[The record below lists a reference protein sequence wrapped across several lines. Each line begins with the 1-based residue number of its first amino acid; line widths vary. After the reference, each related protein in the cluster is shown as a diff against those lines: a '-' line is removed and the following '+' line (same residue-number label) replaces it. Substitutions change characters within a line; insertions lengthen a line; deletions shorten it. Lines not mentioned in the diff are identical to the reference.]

1 MAQRA
6 LEHRVAKLERELADL
21 KAALAGG
28 TRAKD
33 WRSTL
38 GMFSGDEVMKQ
49 IDEEARKIREA
60 DRERARRRYAKRNG
74 RKREPA
80 RK

>member
-6 LEHRVAKLERELADL
+6 IEDRVTKLEREVAEL
-21 KAALAGG
+21 KAALAAGA
-28 TRAKD
+28 RAKD

>member
-1 MAQRA
+1 MAQTA
-6 LEHRVAKLERELADL
+6 IEERVAKLEREVAEL
-21 KAALAGG
+21 KAALSEGS
-28 TRAKD
+28 RAKD

-60 DRERARRRYAKRNG
+60 DRERARRRYSKRNS